1 MITNKMLL
9 TCIALMFLSQ
19 WILAYISGQ
28 LFSDFLVVK
37 RNNSNGALPDKFIVK
52 RCLIPS
58 IICFTLSIIDGVI
71 AMKVLVNLLIK
82 IM

>member
-19 WILAYISGQ
+19 LVLAYISGQ
-28 LFSDFLVVK
+28 LFSDFLALK
-37 RNNSNGALPDKFIVK
+37 RNNSNNVLSDKFIIK

-71 AMKVLVNLLIK
+71 AMKVLVNLLMK